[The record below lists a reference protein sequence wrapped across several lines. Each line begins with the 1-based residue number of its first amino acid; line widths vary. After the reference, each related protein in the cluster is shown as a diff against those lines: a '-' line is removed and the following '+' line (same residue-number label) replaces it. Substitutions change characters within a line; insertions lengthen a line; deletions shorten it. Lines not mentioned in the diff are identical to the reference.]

1 MNRFIFGA
9 MMLVALMSG
18 QANAA
23 VVTVT
28 ESQVRNVCGSAL
40 QSNGGAIGCRK
51 GATDYNCYKGKCQ
64 AITRAAGS
72 SGARSGGTSYS
83 Q

>member
-28 ESQVRNVCGSAL
+28 ESQVRDVCGSAL
-40 QSNGGAIGCRK
+40 QSDGGAIGCRK
-51 GATDYNCYKGKCQ
+51 GATDEGKCQ

-72 SGARSGGTSYS
+72 SGARSGGTSCS